1 MPLALLVIVVGA
13 LAFLWLWSARRSRE
27 RWLRSLDLVGKWE
40 LDPRPPRG
48 GSRSLTLSGELASGS
63 YLARDGDTTE
73 RGKWRLSGH
82 TLTLEPE
89 GAEAPAYYDLHLF
102 ASGRIG
108 LDGPGRER
116 EIYVK
121 CAGNVIPLRARS

>member
-1 MPLALLVIVVGA
+1 MSLGLLVIAAGV
-13 LAFLWLWSARRSRE
+13 LAFLWLRAARRGRE

-48 GSRSLTLSGELASGS
+48 ASRSLTLNGGLASGS
-63 YLARDGDTTE
+63 YVARDGDTVE
-73 RGKWRLSGH
+73 RGKWRLSGQ

-89 GAEAPAYYDLHLF
+89 GEKDSAHYDLRLF
-102 ASGRIG
+102 GTGRIG
-108 LDGPGRER
+108 LDGPGRVR

-121 CAGNVIPLRARS
+121 RAGNVIPLRARH